1 MAGLQAG
8 APLVGRSPLLQR
20 ATGDTAYLCLARDQ
34 VTLDPLEEAF
44 EEDLA
49 NWLVRLYAVR
59 AERLLMSRLERVYG
73 VGWLAV
79 TAATLIVPLAGGVAA
94 LVAVAVMVVTLVV
107 AWTTATRGSHVRP
120 QHKQSVSARGTT
132 VWIDHPAFGSDER
145 AQLVRLMNLSHAAWR
160 PATRMLL
167 RAELREAR
175 SRGPLASWGALYD
188 LEDVVLA
195 DAFAAG
201 QWRA

>member
-1 MAGLQAG
+1 VAGEA
-8 APLVGRSPLLQR
+8 A
-20 ATGDTAYLCLARDQ
+20 CLARDP
-34 VTLDPLEEAF
+34 VALDPLEAAF
-44 EEDLA
+44 EQDLA
-49 NWLVRLYAVR
+49 NWLTRLYAVR
-59 AERLLMSRLERVYG
+59 SERLLMGRLERVYG

-79 TAATLIVPLAGGVAA
+79 MAAVLIVPLAGGVAA
-94 LVAVAVMVVTLVV
+94 PVAVVLLVVTLVG
-107 AWTTATRGSHVRP
+107 AWKTATRGRHESP
-120 QHKQSVSARGTT
+120 QHQHSASAHGST
-132 VWIDHPAFGSDER
+132 VRIDHPAFGSEER

-195 DAFAAG
+195 DAFTAAG
-201 QWRA
+201 RREEE